1 MQTVKE
7 ILNIALVQAPL
18 VWENRDANL
27 DYFTDKIGELSTDVD
42 LVLLPEMFTTGFTM
56 NAKPNSE
63 TVEGKSVQWMQQTA
77 QEKNLAISGSIIIEE
92 NGNFYNRLF
101 FVFPSGDYKTYDKK
115 HLFTLAGEEKVYSPG
130 TKKVVVNYLGWKIC
144 PLVCYD
150 LRFPVWSRN
159 IEDYDLIYYVA
170 NWPKV
175 RVAAWDA
182 LLKARAIENMAY
194 CAGVNRVGED
204 GNGFPYNGHSA
215 VYDALGNRLS
225 ENTVNNQQICVISLD
240 KEKLT
245 EVRKKFRFL
254 ADRDDFKI
262 L

>member
-1 MQTVKE
+1 MQTIKD

-27 DYFTDKIGELSTDVD
+27 DYFTNKLSELSPDVD

-56 NAKPNSE
+56 NAKPNAE
-63 TVEGKSVQWMQQTA
+63 TVEGKSVRWMQETA
-77 QEKNLAISGSIIIEE
+77 QKKNIAISGSIIIEE
-92 NGNFYNRLF
+92 DGNFYNRLF
-101 FVFPSGDYKTYDKK
+101 FVFSSGDYETYDKK
-115 HLFTLAGEEKVYSPG
+115 HLFTLAGEERVYSPG
-130 TKKVVVNYLGWKIC
+130 AKKLLINYLGWKIC

-159 IEDYDLIYYVA
+159 LEDYDLIYYVA

-225 ENTVNNQQICVISLD
+225 DDTEEDEIICVVSLD

-245 EVRKKFRFL
+245 EARKKFRFL